1 MPVVWLQGSVLQTGG
16 GGGGGFQFGT
26 GTVNFTNN
34 AARNTY
40 FTANPGMLAQY
51 DTNEFLLI
59 HVGTAFQRRE
69 NNAWVTVTNI
79 VKGEKGDEGD
89 KGDKGDADEY
99 FVLPASVAQTNANK
113 DITLTITGVT
123 AYTAGQEAIFHTKT
137 GTNDTANCRLQINAL
152 GYKNLL
158 KEDGTEFDANEL
170 EPMTQIRAIYDG
182 TNFLSDFARRSQTH
196 FLDTA
201 NVTMTGDAYSVTDTT
216 IPGTGIGKPII
227 IGLKSEAD
235 NTGNVTLSVNASTAY
250 PVLRSDG
257 EQIPAGAFPNGEV
270 AFLVFSNVGTVGWH
284 AMNIRPPRKLKGVI
298 VATSTIPVAS
308 YLRSDY
314 ITWEIPT
321 GITELS
327 TEPIP
332 AANQPNSDVDL
343 DDGLLLLPD
352 DRFSTSQL
360 GWLIEMT
367 KGTTSV
373 YTRLELFGYTADFTS
388 DEGTTDGVLDFSIA
402 FLSASLG
409 LFPGITKSVIFFSF
423 GAPVTT
429 TEEYLIS
436 IYVVEN

>member
-1 MPVVWLQGSVLQTGG
+1 MPVVWLQGSVLQTGV

-99 FVLPASVAQTNANK
+99 FVLAASVAQTNANK

-123 AYTAGQEAIFHTKT
+123 AYAAGQEAIFHTKT
-137 GTNDTANCRLQINAL
+137 GANGTANVRLQINAL

-158 KEDGTEFDANEL
+158 KEDGTEFEANEL

-201 NVTMTGDAYSVTDTT
+201 DVTRTGDAYSITDAT
-216 IPGTGIGKPII
+216 IQGTGIGKPII
-227 IGLKSEAD
+227 IGLESEAD
-235 NTGNVTLSVNASTAY
+235 NVGNVTISINGSTDY
-250 PVLRSDG
+250 PVLLSDG
-257 EQIPAGAFPNGEV
+257 SQIPAGSFKTGQV
-270 AFLVFSNVGTVGWH
+270 ALCVFSTIGMVGWH
-284 AMNIRPPRKLKGVI
+284 AINLRPPRKLKGVL
-298 VATSTIPVAS
+298 VATATMPAAS
-308 YLRSDY
+308 YLGSDY
-314 ITWEIPT
+314 IAWQIPA

-332 AANQPNSDVDL
+332 AANLPNSDVDL
-343 DDGLLLLPD
+343 AGGLLLLPN
-352 DRFSTSQL
+352 DRFSTAQL
-360 GWLIEMT
+360 GWFIEIT

-373 YTRLELFGYTADFTS
+373 YTRLELFGYVAGFGNTVT
-388 DEGTTDGVLDFSIA
+388 TTDGVISFLIFFNSADFYPGIDKISLDF
-402 FLSASLG
+402 
-409 LFPGITKSVIFFSF
+409 GID
-423 GAPVTT
+423 ADVTT
-429 TEEYLIS
+429 TEEYLVS
-436 IYVVEN
+436 VYVVEN